1 MDKRN
6 IIFIIVYTLIFSCV
20 VAFKFINSTK
30 SVKVGEEFSLQKG
43 QVVSIN
49 TEDLTKIKLLSIKD
63 YNCKTDNCLGLEY
76 RISVNGDEYNINN
89 IPSSTK
95 IHGSYDLDATE
106 GDEDRII
113 LKLYEKKSE

>member
-1 MDKRN
+1 MDRRN
-6 IIFIIVYTLIFSCV
+6 IIFIILYTLIFSGV
-20 VAFKFINSTK
+20 VAFKFINNTK

-76 RISVNGDEYNINN
+76 RILVNGEEYTINN

-95 IHGSYDLDATE
+95 IYGSYDLDAIE

-113 LKLYEKKSE
+113 LKLYKKIS